1 MVRLMHPVNAQAR
14 TEAPNEAM
22 RDAFDSPSKA
32 DLREETCAP
41 PMKVISPDGVYKRF
55 TPEVLI
61 ELAETVKQ
69 NSLICRFAFER

>member
-1 MVRLMHPVNAQAR
+1 MVRLMRPVNAQAR

-22 RDAFDSPSKA
+22 RVAFDSPSKA
-32 DLREETCAP
+32 DLREETFAP
-41 PMKVISPDGVYKRF
+41 PMKVIAPDAVYKRF
-55 TPEVLI
+55 TPEELI